1 MTQNPNRQSN
11 VGTRPVGETP
21 MANQSQ
27 NTMANQSQDSTIDQ
41 VRDKAGQIANT
52 VQNTTQ
58 NVIEQ
63 AQQLDL
69 SSQIAQR
76 PWLAMGAAVAAGYL
90 LANSMNSGRR
100 EYRYSQPQSRPSGGS
115 FPTTSYSSAPTYAMQ
130 QAQQYEATNREG
142 TISKLGKKMFSKL
155 DSLEDLYHEQLQDL
169 YDAEHQ
175 ILKALPKMME
185 AASSPELRRA
195 FELHLQQTQGQIRR
209 LEQIF
214 DQMGVKAQGKTCAA
228 MQGLVAEGNELM
240 GMRADPTVMDAG
252 LIASAQRVEHYE
264 MAGYGCLRT
273 WARQLGHTQAVQLL
287 QQTLDEEE
295 QTDRQLSQI
304 AERAI
309 NVKAA
314 NG

>member
-1 MTQNPNRQSN
+1 MTQNQNRQSN
-11 VGTRPVGETP
+11 VGTRPLADT
-21 MANQSQ
+21 SK
-27 NTMANQSQDSTIDQ
+27 ANQSQDTFDQ
-41 VRDKAGQIANT
+41 VRDKAGQIAGT
-52 VQNTTQ
+52 VQSTTQ
-58 NVIEQ
+58 NVIGQ

-100 EYRYSQPQSRPSGGS
+100 EYRYSQPQPQSRSSGGP
-115 FPTTSYSSAPTYAMQ
+115 FPTTSYSQSAPTYAMQ

-175 ILKALPKMME
+175 ILKALPKMTQ
-185 AASSPELRRA
+185 AASSPELKRA

-214 DQMGVKAQGKTCAA
+214 GQMGVKAQGKTCAA
-228 MQGLVAEGNELM
+228 MQGLVAEGDELM
-240 GMRADPTVMDAG
+240 AMRADPTVMDAG

-309 NVKAA
+309 NVRAA
-314 NG
+314 NS

>member
-1 MTQNPNRQSN
+1 MTYNPNRQSN
-11 VGTRPVGETP
+11 PGTSFPASTP
-21 MANQSQ
+21 ADDQSQSAQ
-27 NTMANQSQDSTIDQ
+27 NTMDQ
-41 VRDKAGQIANT
+41 VRDKAGQIAET
-52 VQNTTQ
+52 VQQSAQNTFDQ
-58 NVIEQ
+58 V
-63 AQQLDL
+63 QQLDMGQ
-69 SSQIAQR
+69 QIAQR
-76 PWLAMGAAVAAGYL
+76 PWLALGAAVAAGYL
-90 LANSMNSGRR
+90 LGNSMSSGRR
-100 EYRYSQPQSRPSGGS
+100 ENRYSQPQHRSSSNP
-115 FPTTSYSSAPTYAMQ
+115 FPTTSYTQAGPARAKQ
-130 QAQQYEATNREG
+130 QAEYYESSQREG
-142 TISKLGKKMFSKL
+142 TISKLSKKMFSKL

-175 ILKALPKMME
+175 ILKALPKMM
-185 AASSPELRRA
+185 AAATSPELKRA

-214 DQMGVKAQGKTCAA
+214 DQMGHKAQGKTCAA

-295 QTDRQLSQI
+295 QTDKQLSQI
-304 AERAI
+304 AERAV

-314 NG
+314 QS

>member
-1 MTQNPNRQSN
+1 MTYNPNRQSN
-11 VGTRPVGETP
+11 IGTRSPTADQGQQP
-21 MANQSQ
+21 Y
-27 NTMANQSQDSTIDQ
+27 DQ
-41 VRDKAGQIANT
+41 VRDKAGQFADT
-52 VQNTTQ
+52 AQHAAQNALGQ
-58 NVIEQ
+58 V
-63 AQQLDL
+63 QQLDL
-69 SSQIAQR
+69 NDQIAQR
-76 PWLAMGAAVAAGYL
+76 PWLALGAAVAAGYL
-90 LANSMNSGRR
+90 LGNSMSGGRRR
-100 EYRYSQPQSRPSGGS
+100 EYSYSQPHSRPSS
-115 FPTTSYSSAPTYAMQ
+115 QPFPTTSYSQNAPTYAKQ
-130 QAQQYEATNREG
+130 QAEQYESTQREG

-175 ILKALPKMME
+175 ILKALPKMMA
-185 AASSPELRRA
+185 AASSPELKRA

-214 DQMGVKAQGKTCAA
+214 DQMGHKAQGKTCAA

-273 WARQLGHTQAVQLL
+273 WARQLGHTHAVQLL

-295 QTDRQLSQI
+295 QTDKQLSQI

-314 NG
+314 QS